1 MHGWMEG
8 GKDRGATDNGWI
20 NVELDEGKERNSVRR
35 RKGRSESWGV
45 GRLSVEMSGPCFLLS
60 RD

>member
-35 RKGRSESWGV
+35 RKGRTEGENMAEQLD
-45 GRLSVEMSGPCFLLS
+45 GLMGG
-60 RD
+60 